1 MYSPSDSRAFGESV
15 TGELRAVGRIG
26 VACGSV
32 VCVATAHAST
42 VDSASELALV
52 PAIGLAVV
60 TAAVLALLFTRLR
73 QPALLAYIVA
83 GLVIGRFSGAYSGSL
98 HTMEQVSH
106 LGLVFLL
113 FIVGMEM
120 DLRGVFRLGA
130 PAAVAILLQ
139 APVSIGIVLAL
150 QWGAHALGVSIPGL
164 GDASGTWVYY
174 AVAASVGSTAVVVKL
189 LGDKFELGTQ
199 AGRVTMLT
207 LIVQD
212 VWAVLALS
220 YVYALDEKSAGIASV
235 AMMLGGAALL
245 VVLCVLLAKHVLKRV
260 MAFLAT
266 SPDLIAVVALGWC
279 FLWAQGF
286 SRMGLSA
293 EMGALLA
300 GLTVSRLP
308 QRTEILS
315 KVSSLRDF
323 FMALFF
329 VALGIGLPRPSP
341 EVLLGAVTLV
351 ALVLVSRLLLFAPAL
366 LSARLGPIV
375 ALTAALNLSQLSE
388 FSLLLIPVGLA
399 QGVLDARDAAIVSY
413 GLMLSVVLSSYIV
426 RFNHSIAAA
435 LERGF
440 RLRRLGEARSAP
452 AHAASHLHPEAEI
465 VLLGFFQNAE
475 ALARELRHS
484 APEVL
489 AKILVVDFNL
499 KNHPTVR
506 AHGMRVAYGDISNP
520 EVLRHHGLERA
531 RVVVSTID
539 DAFLRGTSNAKLVDA
554 VRAINPRAHI
564 IVTASGTEAARELLG
579 RGAFACVAPPAEAA
593 SAYASAIREALAAYP
608 GRPYNAPW

>member
-1 MYSPSDSRAFGESV
+1 M
-15 TGELRAVGRIG
+15 TGVLRTAGRIG
-26 VACGSV
+26 VASGSV
-32 VCVATAHAST
+32 VWVASAHAST
-42 VDSASELALV
+42 ADSTSELALV

-60 TAAVLALLFTRLR
+60 TAATLAVLFTRLR
-73 QPALLAYIVA
+73 QPALLAYIGA
-83 GLVIGRFSGAYSGSL
+83 GLVMGRFSGAFSGSL

-113 FIVGMEM
+113 FIIGMEM
-120 DLRGVFRLGA
+120 DLRGVRRVG
-130 PAAVAILLQ
+130 PRAAVAILLQ
-139 APVSIGIVLAL
+139 APVSIGVALAV
-150 QWGAHALGVSIPGL
+150 QWGAEALGVSVPGL
-164 GDASGTWVYY
+164 GDTPGTWVYY
-174 AVAASVGSTAVVVKL
+174 AVAVSLGSTAVVVKL

-199 AGRVTMLT
+199 AGRVTVLT
-207 LIVQD
+207 LVGQD

-220 YVYALDEKSAGIASV
+220 YVSAQGEKSEGIAGV
-235 AMMLGGAALL
+235 ATMLGGAALL
-245 VVLCVLLAKHVLKRV
+245 AVLCVLLSHHVLKRV
-260 MAFLAT
+260 MGFLAT

-279 FLWAQGF
+279 FLWAQAF
-286 SRMGLSA
+286 SFSGLSA

-308 QRTEILS
+308 GRTEILS

-329 VALGIGLPRPSP
+329 VALGIGLPQPSP
-341 EVLLGAVTLV
+341 AVMVGAAALV

-375 ALTAALNLSQLSE
+375 SLTAALNLSQLSE
-388 FSLLLIPVGLA
+388 FSLLLVPVGLA
-399 QGVLDARDAAIVSY
+399 QGVLDAHDAAIVSY

-426 RFNHSIAAA
+426 RFNHRIAAA

-440 RLRRLGEARSAP
+440 RLRRLGEARSVPYSGSATTS
-452 AHAASHLHPEAEI
+452 AEGADRPEAEI

-475 ALARELRHS
+475 ALSRELRRS

-506 AHGMRVAYGDISNP
+506 AHGLRVAYGDISNP
-520 EVLRHHGLERA
+520 ELLRHHGLERA
-531 RVVVSTID
+531 KVVVSTID

-554 VRAINPRAHI
+554 VRALNPRARI
-564 IVTASGTEAARELLG
+564 IVTAPGAEAARELLG
-579 RGAFACVAPPAEAA
+579 HGAFACVAPPSEAA
-593 SAYASAIREALAAYP
+593 SAYASAIREALAA
-608 GRPYNAPW
+608 ADDEA

>member
-1 MYSPSDSRAFGESV
+1 M
-15 TGELRAVGRIG
+15 LRA
-26 VACGSV
+26 A
-32 VCVATAHAST
+32 
-42 VDSASELALV
+42 EFALV

-60 TAAVLALLFTRLR
+60 TAAALAVLFTRLR

-83 GLVIGRFSGAYSGSL
+83 GLVIGRFSGAFSGSL
-98 HTMEQVSH
+98 NTMEQVSH

-113 FIVGMEM
+113 FIIGMEM
-120 DLRGVFRLGA
+120 DLRGVLRLG
-130 PAAVAILLQ
+130 PRAAVAILLQ
-139 APVSIGIVLAL
+139 APVSIGVVLGV
-150 QWGAHALGVSIPGL
+150 QWGAHELGVSVPGL
-164 GDASGTWVYY
+164 GDARGTWVYY
-174 AVAASVGSTAVVVKL
+174 AVAASLGSTAVVVKL

-207 LIVQD
+207 LIGQD
-212 VWAVLALS
+212 AWAVLALS
-220 YVYALDEKSAGIASV
+220 YVSALDEKSAGIASV
-235 AMMLGGAALL
+235 ALMLGGAALL
-245 VVLCVLLAKHVLKRV
+245 VVLCVLLANHVLKRV

-286 SRMGLSA
+286 SLTGLSA

-315 KVSSLRDF
+315 KVASLRDF

-329 VALGIGLPRPSP
+329 VALGIGLPRPSL
-341 EVLLGAVTLV
+341 EVMLGAVTLV

-388 FSLLLIPVGLA
+388 FSLLLVPVGLA
-399 QGVLDARDAAIVSY
+399 QGVLDPRDAAVVSY

-426 RFNHSIAAA
+426 RFNHAIAAA

-440 RLRRLGEARSAP
+440 RLRRLGEARSVP
-452 AHAASHLHPEAEI
+452 AHAADHPEGEV

-475 ALARELRHS
+475 ALAHELRRS
-484 APEVL
+484 APEIL

-506 AHGMRVAYGDISNP
+506 AHGIRVAYGDISNP

-539 DAFLRGTSNAKLVDA
+539 DAFLRGTSNATLVGA
-554 VRAINPRAHI
+554 VRAINPRARI
-564 IVTASGTEAARELLG
+564 IVTASGAEAARELLG

-593 SAYASAIREALAAYP
+593 SAYASAIREALAA
-608 GRPYNAPW
+608 ADDEA